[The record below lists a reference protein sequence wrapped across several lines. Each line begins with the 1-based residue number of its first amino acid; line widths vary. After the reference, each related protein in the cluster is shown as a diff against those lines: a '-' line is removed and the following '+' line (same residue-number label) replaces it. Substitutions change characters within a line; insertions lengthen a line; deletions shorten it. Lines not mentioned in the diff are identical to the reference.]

1 MEFFKNIL
9 SSAIGSVIGLL
20 VAGTILIFIFV
31 AVLVGGIVGAIA
43 STETIDVSV
52 NEEEANV
59 LVMDLSSAIVERGSA
74 EPVKFD
80 LFSMDASTQIGLDQ
94 ILEGLER
101 DSTDEDIEG
110 ILLNISGK
118 RTS

>member
-1 MEFFKNIL
+1 MEFLKNVVR
-9 SSAIGSVIGLL
+9 SAIGSIIALV

-43 STETIDVSV
+43 SAETIDVSV

-59 LVMDLSSAIVERGSA
+59 LVMDLSSAIVERGGA

-80 LFSMDASTQIGLDQ
+80 LFSFLFK
-94 ILEGLER
+94 EGF
-101 DSTDEDIEG
+101 
-110 ILLNISGK
+110 
-118 RTS
+118 

>member
-1 MEFFKNIL
+1 MEFLKNIL

-31 AVLVGGIVGAIA
+31 AVLIGGIVGAIA
-43 STETIDVSV
+43 SAERIDASV

-59 LVMDLSSAIVERGSA
+59 LVMDLSSAIVERGGA
-74 EPVKFD
+74 DPVKFD

-94 ILEGLER
+94 ILEGLDR
-101 DSTDEDIEG
+101 ASEDKNIEG
-110 ILLNISGK
+110 IFSNIPG
-118 RTS
+118 